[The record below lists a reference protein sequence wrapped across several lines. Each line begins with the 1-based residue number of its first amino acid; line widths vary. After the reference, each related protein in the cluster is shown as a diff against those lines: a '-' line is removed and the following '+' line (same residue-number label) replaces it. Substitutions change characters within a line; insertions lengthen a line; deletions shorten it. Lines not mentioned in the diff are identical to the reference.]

1 MELSFQKIV
10 PKNVKGPFILEL
22 YIVFPSLAIPE
33 NKKTHLSK
41 WTKPH
46 AVQTKYIAFHGGF
59 LRSLGIVCHFSFAA
73 NKLGF
78 GNLLQ
83 HCNNNFQRL
92 HSCWINKCKI
102 CALSLS
108 RFVTGVVLKVADS
121 SLARFALKKTA
132 DCSITLPWSQDL
144 MSSLH
149 KTEFHIF
156 CKPSNAKHSREL
168 TILSFMLYWC
178 FNVTNSCVKSRK
190 IFRVEDR

>member
-1 MELSFQKIV
+1 MELSFQKIF

-41 WTKPH
+41 WTKSH

-59 LRSLGIVCHFSFAA
+59 LRSFGIVCHFSFAA

-83 HCNNNFQRL
+83 RRNNNYQLELL
-92 HSCWINKCKI
+92 HSCWIIKCKI

-108 RFVTGVVLKVADS
+108 RFVTGVLLKVADS
-121 SLARFALKKTA
+121 SLARFILKKTA

-144 MSSLH
+144 MSSLY

-168 TILSFMLYWC
+168 TMLS